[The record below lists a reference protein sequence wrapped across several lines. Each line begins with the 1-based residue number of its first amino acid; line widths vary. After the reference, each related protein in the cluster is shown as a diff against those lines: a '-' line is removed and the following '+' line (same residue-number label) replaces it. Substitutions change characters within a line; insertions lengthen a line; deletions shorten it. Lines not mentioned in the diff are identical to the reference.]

1 MTRALPLVACLLA
14 GACYT
19 PRGAFVWADAY
30 RGPGTSGEYVMV
42 AGDVLQVNVFQQE
55 ANSARVRVRSDGCVS
70 LPLLADQLAAG
81 KTPVAFAAELQ
92 KKLKPFIN
100 NPLVTVSLEEPRPL
114 TVSVVGEVMR
124 AGTLPLEAGAGV
136 LQALAAAG
144 GLSDFAH
151 RDGIFVLRT
160 VAGSATTTRIRF
172 TWDQLSRAEGRVALF
187 TLMPSDVVVVE

>member
-1 MTRALPLVACLLA
+1 MTRALPLAACLLA
-14 GACYT
+14 AACYT
-19 PRGAFVWADAY
+19 PRGAFVWADTY
-30 RGPGTSGEYVMV
+30 RGPGTAGEYVIV

-55 ANSARVRVRSDGCVS
+55 SNSARVRVREDGRVS
-70 LPLLADQLAAG
+70 LPLLNDQLAAG

-92 KKLKPFIN
+92 QRLKPFIH
-100 NPLVTVSLEEPRPL
+100 NPVVTVSLEEPRPL
-114 TVSVVGEVMR
+114 TVSVVGEVLR
-124 AGTLPLEAGAGV
+124 AGTVPLEAGAGV

-172 TWDQLSRAEGRVALF
+172 TWDQLSQAEGRGAQF
-187 TLMPSDVVVVE
+187 TLRAGDVVVVE